1 MAPAGH
7 ACFYALAPVAHLGKA
22 PADWDG
28 AFGQRFADAILAE
41 VERRVLPGLRANLVT
56 CFHYTPRDFGRD
68 LPAHLGSPFSLDPL
82 LRQSAWFRASHRD
95 EAISHIDSV
104 GEGPHPGAGK
114 PAFLGTPNAPAE

>member
-22 PADWDG
+22 PADWGG

-68 LPAHLGSPFSLDPL
+68 LSAHLGSAFSLE
-82 LRQSAWFRASHRD
+82 QIGRAH
-95 EAISHIDSV
+95 V
-104 GEGPHPGAGK
+104 
-114 PAFLGTPNAPAE
+114 GTPVTNAQLVCRLLLEKKKTQTNI